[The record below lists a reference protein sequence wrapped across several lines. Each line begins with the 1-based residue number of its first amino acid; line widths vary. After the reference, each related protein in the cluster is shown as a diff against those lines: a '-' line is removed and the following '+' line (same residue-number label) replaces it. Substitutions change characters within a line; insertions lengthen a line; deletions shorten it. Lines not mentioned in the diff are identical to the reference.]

1 MKKCDLHLQQ
11 RVKTKIQLSL
21 HLLVEADNIVLNVHH
36 YNKEIAKDAHS
47 VRYAIYEMLE
57 KKIVPT
63 VKSLKDKLIS
73 EQRIGFEFS
82 VETLRKF
89 LQVGNWVPLQDD

>member
-1 MKKCDLHLQQ
+1 
-11 RVKTKIQLSL
+11 
-21 HLLVEADNIVLNVHH
+21 
-36 YNKEIAKDAHS
+36 
-47 VRYAIYEMLE
+47 MLE

-82 VETLRKF
+82 VETLQKF